1 VTVSADLVSLLRGHR
16 FDLSSEDQL
25 QRGIE
30 HLLRASTFQWER
42 EVMVT
47 PRDRIDFLVEGCGVE
62 CKIDGTGP
70 GVIRQLHRYAQQD
83 AIREL
88 LLVTTK
94 SRHLNGLPTELNG
107 KPVRGLVLT
116 GAFG

>member
-1 VTVSADLVSLLRGHR
+1 MSITPDIVSLLRGYR

-30 HLLRASTFQWER
+30 QLLRTSTFQWER
-42 EVMVT
+42 EVIVT

-62 CKIDGTGP
+62 CKIDGSGP
-70 GVIRQLHRYAQQD
+70 EVIRQLHRYAQQD
-83 AIREL
+83 VIREL

-107 KPVRGLVLT
+107 KPVRGLVLR